1 MTNRYIYLWTE
12 HFFHA
17 KLQRHIFYI
26 ITAVQEN
33 MHMQMGKLREALFL
47 LKPVYRAAAAAAAI
61 HRLRLSQKLTL
72 AYLCVHCLSVA
83 GNHTVKPHG
92 ENPSRPSLSPLVFPL
107 PDSQK
112 EPVQRWAL
120 VKTVRGKGMREL
132 CKSFSRSLS
141 LLLHNNWGQ
150 T

>member
-33 MHMQMGKLREALFL
+33 MHMHMGKLRASLFS
-47 LKPVYRAAAAAAAI
+47 LKPVYRAAAAL

-72 AYLCVHCLSVA
+72 TYLCVYCLSVA

-92 ENPSRPSLSPLVFPL
+92 EKPSHPSLGPWVYTL
-107 PDSQK
+107 P
-112 EPVQRWAL
+112 V
-120 VKTVRGKGMREL
+120 
-132 CKSFSRSLS
+132 C
-141 LLLHNNWGQ
+141 
-150 T
+150 